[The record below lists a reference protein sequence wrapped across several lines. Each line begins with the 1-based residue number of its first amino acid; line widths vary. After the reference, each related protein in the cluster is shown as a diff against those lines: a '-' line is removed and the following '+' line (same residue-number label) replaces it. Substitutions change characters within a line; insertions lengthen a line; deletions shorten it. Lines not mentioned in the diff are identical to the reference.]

1 VKRTKV
7 VLREDVKKLGKKGDI
22 IEVAEGYARNFL
34 IPRGLAVEASKGVM
48 KEVSLVKDSQAKKE
62 ARQEQEARELAS
74 RLQGAE
80 VTVKARAGEG
90 GKLYGAVTSR
100 DVAAELERSFSQKID
115 RRKIEIPEPIKTPG
129 VYPVQ
134 IRLYPGVQVEITL
147 NVVVE

>member
-1 VKRTKV
+1 MRD
-7 VLREDVKKLGKKGDI
+7 DVKMLGKKVVI
-22 IEVAEGYARNFL
+22 IDVAEGDARNYL
-34 IPRGLAVEASKGVM
+34 IHRGLAVEASKGVM

>member
-1 VKRTKV
+1 MKV
-7 VLREDVKKLGKKGDI
+7 LLREDVKKLGNKGEI

-34 IPRGLAVEASKGVM
+34 IPRGLAVEASKGVV
-48 KEVSLVKDSQAKKE
+48 KEVSLVKKGRAKKE
-62 ARQEQEARELAS
+62 ARQEQKARELAS
-74 RLQGAE
+74 RLKGAV

-90 GKLYGAVTSR
+90 GTLYGAVTSR

>member
-1 VKRTKV
+1 MKRMKV
-7 VLREDVKKLGKKGDI
+7 LLREDVKKLGNKGEI

-34 IPRGLAVEASKGVM
+34 IPRGLAVEASKGVV
-48 KEVSLVKDSQAKKE
+48 KEVSLVKKGRAKKE
-62 ARQEQEARELAS
+62 ARQEQKARELAS
-74 RLQGAE
+74 RLKGAV

-90 GKLYGAVTSR
+90 GRLYGAVTSR

-129 VYPVQ
+129 SYPVL